1 MLLLHRKT
9 RQATLQLCYRYIS
22 TCVSVAIE
30 SDVRVYYRA
39 KNIVGFFYMC
49 FCCHWIIIQLTCAN
63 GHVQTSDLNEE
74 FMGLTFLMWSS
85 NQPPSRGPVKHCWVD
100 LPIIVA
106 AIKGKITYREDP
118 ANILIIYLHQS
129 YEYSHISTDLIQPLL
144 FCRRRASNL
153 TLKGNVSNWI
163 IWTSLANRTM
173 SSPSSQPPQAFH
185 PVHSRVM
192 QPTLTEDAHIHH
204 HEQHQTMYPPPRM
217 PEVVNRPR
225 LYTEFQGSDLQYG
238 FNPGMNN
245 MPTQAAYHHHPSEY
259 VYPEQEMKRRK
270 FSNDSNSTMMH
281 EPNVH
286 YYPNDREVNAPY
298 YPPQQSEYGYQQL
311 LDNGSSRPLM
321 PIESRNDES
330 NSVASLSEDHPRL
343 LWLPEDQQHLT
354 ELHCFVRKRCV
365 FIFSATSHD
374 VDSKSV
380 DY

>member
-1 MLLLHRKT
+1 
-9 RQATLQLCYRYIS
+9 
-22 TCVSVAIE
+22 
-30 SDVRVYYRA
+30 
-39 KNIVGFFYMC
+39 
-49 FCCHWIIIQLTCAN
+49 
-63 GHVQTSDLNEE
+63 
-74 FMGLTFLMWSS
+74 
-85 NQPPSRGPVKHCWVD
+85 
-100 LPIIVA
+100 
-106 AIKGKITYREDP
+106 
-118 ANILIIYLHQS
+118 
-129 YEYSHISTDLIQPLL
+129 
-144 FCRRRASNL
+144 
-153 TLKGNVSNWI
+153 
-163 IWTSLANRTM
+163 M

-286 YYPNDREVNAPY
+286 YYPNDREVQTPY
-298 YPPQQSEYGYQQL
+298 YPPPQSEYGYQQL

-321 PIESRNDES
+321 SIDSRNDES

-374 VDSKSV
+374 VHSKLV
-380 DY
+380 DCYYHNEFFVPRANLSNFSFHSSKEGKKEGSK